1 MAEVGVPGHQG
12 HLVVEAGLG
21 NQGVRQFRLVA
32 AADGLRSQATCPFP
46 VARLQGKHGD
56 LKQCFLKPLRELG
69 VAQNLTEDDG
79 RKAGLAL
86 GECDIHRIDILARG
100 TR

>member
-1 MAEVGVPGHQG
+1 
-12 HLVVEAGLG
+12 
-21 NQGVRQFRLVA
+21 
-32 AADGLRSQATCPFP
+32 
-46 VARLQGKHGD
+46 
-56 LKQCFLKPLRELG
+56 LKQCFLEPLRELG